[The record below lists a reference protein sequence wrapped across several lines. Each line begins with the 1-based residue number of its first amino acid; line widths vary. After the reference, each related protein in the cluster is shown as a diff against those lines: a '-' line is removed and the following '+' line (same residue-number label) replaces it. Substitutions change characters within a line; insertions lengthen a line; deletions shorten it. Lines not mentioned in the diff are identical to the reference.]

1 MRLRLRHAFP
11 FVVTPV
17 GPFDAKHRLT
27 SPTAVAAPSL
37 RFRPDPS
44 EVSPLSG
51 WACPALAGPICLIT
65 RQHSLSPTLLYPLHH
80 PPSLR
85 SGYRLAAGRMGLT
98 LLSNVEMRM
107 GRLRPIIRRVTV
119 PPSSTDPIDEPTH
132 VPFWPRPVSTFGRFM
147 MTDLNH
153 GHSLAFSLP
162 SSAGPLPDWC
172 FQNEAV
178 VPEASHVGL
187 LRRMSG

>member
-44 EVSPLSG
+44 EISLLSG
-51 WACPALAGPICLIT
+51 LVFPPLPGPFCPVK
-65 RQHSLSPTLLYPLHH
+65 RQHSLSPTLLYPLRH

-85 SGYRLAAGRMGLT
+85 AGYRLAAGRVGLT
-98 LLSNVEMRM
+98 LLSNVDTRM
-107 GRLRPIIRRVTV
+107 GRLRPVVRRVTV
-119 PPSSTDPIDEPTH
+119 PPSSTATIDEPTRM
-132 VPFWPRPVSTFGRFM
+132 PFWPRPVSTFGRFS

-153 GHSLAFSLP
+153 GRSLAFSLP
-162 SSAGPLPDWC
+162 FSAGPRPDWC
-172 FQNEAV
+172 FQSKAV
-178 VPEASHVGL
+178 VPGASHVGL
-187 LRRMSG
+187 LFRMSG